1 MRNEIKNRGACRNT
15 YSDFGD
21 SYEQQI
27 TGSIQKHNGNFGSI
41 NSMEISALLIHKFTT
56 LTNYSERPS
65 HSGAYIK
72 VRNSFD
78 V

>member
-41 NSMEISALLIHKFTT
+41 NS
-56 LTNYSERPS
+56 
-65 HSGAYIK
+65 
-72 VRNSFD
+72 
-78 V
+78 